1 MNWLA
6 QNWGTLVIGAA
17 LLAVVTLIVIR
28 AVKDRRAGKTVCGGD
43 CAHCGCACSCGT
55 APQEKKKNS

>member
-6 QNWGTLVIGAA
+6 QNWGTLVIGAI
-17 LLAVVTLIVIR
+17 LLAVVALIVIR
-28 AVKDRRAGKTVCGGD
+28 TVKDRRAGKTVCGGD

-55 APQEKKKNS
+55 TPQPKDKNS